1 VARVEELLAR
11 YPLRGIKGPVGTSQ
25 DMLDLLEGSTASLAE
40 LEERVARHL
49 GFERVLTSVG
59 QVYPRSLDFDVVSA
73 LVQLVAGPSNLA
85 TTIRLM
91 AGQELVTEGF
101 AEGQVGSSAMP
112 HKMNTRSCERV
123 NGLAVVLRGH
133 LSMVAE
139 QAGNQ
144 WNEGDVSDSVV
155 RRVALP
161 DAFFAADG
169 LFRTFLTVLDEFGA
183 FPAVIQRELD
193 RYLPFL
199 ATTKVLMAAVRRGVG
214 REVAHEAI
222 KEAAVGAALD
232 LRQGAAVNDVV
243 DRLAADDRLGLT
255 HDQIAG
261 LMSKPLSFTGAAV
274 AQTEAV
280 VRRVEQVVAA
290 DPDAAAYSPGGIL

>member
-1 VARVEELLAR
+1 VA
-11 YPLRGIKGPVGTSQ
+11 
-25 DMLDLLEGSTASLAE
+25 
-40 LEERVARHL
+40 
-49 GFERVLTSVG
+49 
-59 QVYPRSLDFDVVSA
+59 
-73 LVQLVAGPSNLA
+73 
-85 TTIRLM
+85 
-91 AGQELVTEGF
+91 
-101 AEGQVGSSAMP
+101 
-112 HKMNTRSCERV
+112 
-123 NGLAVVLRGH
+123 
-133 LSMVAE
+133 
-139 QAGNQ
+139 
-144 WNEGDVSDSVV
+144 
-155 RRVALP
+155 
-161 DAFFAADG
+161 
-169 LFRTFLTVLDEFGA
+169 
-183 FPAVIQRELD
+183 RELD
-193 RYLPFL
+193 RYLPVL
-199 ATTKVLMAAVRRGVG
+199 ATTKVLMGAVRAGVG